1 MAKTRKPGAVRKR
14 RGKVVG
20 MRARRTNHLEVR
32 KGKPQTKPEPA
43 RFDVRALDHVKK
55 CGPGTSVQALFRVDE
70 HSVGVSRT
78 HLVFY
83 DRHGWY
89 CEHGRDCPAV
99 PHAQREAR
107 KFGFTGA
114 APAASPTHGPTHNG
128 RMRA

>member
-14 RGKVVG
+14 RRKVVG
-20 MRARRTNHLEVR
+20 MRARRVGHPMR
-32 KGKPQTKPEPA
+32 KTSKPQAKPEPA

-55 CGPGTSVQALFRVDE
+55 CGPGTSVQVLFRVDE
-70 HSVGVSRT
+70 RSAGDSRT

-114 APAASPTHGPTHNG
+114 AHAASHHGSTHNG

>member
-20 MRARRTNHLEVR
+20 MRARRVGAPGRPTGNSQ
-32 KGKPQTKPEPA
+32 PKPEPA
-43 RFDVRALDHVKK
+43 RFDVRALDHLKK
-55 CGPGTSVQALFRVDE
+55 CGRGTTVRVLYRVDE
-70 HSVGVSRT
+70 HSTGVART

-114 APAASPTHGPTHNG
+114 APAAPTHGSTHNG